1 MHTNVKLDRN
11 IRCAVLT
18 VSDTRDYET
27 DKGGKLVKEL
37 LSTLNV
43 TITESH
49 YKIVKDEQTVI
60 TEQLKRWL
68 VEDIDVIITTG
79 GTGIAQRDVTIEAVS
94 SLITKEIEGFGELF
108 RYLSY
113 TEDVGTRALLSRAI
127 AGTVNNKLI
136 FSIPGSTGAVKLALN
151 KLIKPELNH
160 LVQEITNK
168 LEPNVVSLLDSIS
181 YILIFKTTIFDNHQI
196 YRLF

>member
-1 MHTNVKLDRN
+1 MNEVGIVHTNVQLDKD
-11 IRCAVLT
+11 IKCAILT

-27 DKGGKLVKEL
+27 DRGGQLAQSL
-37 LSTLNV
+37 LSELNV
-43 TITESH
+43 SIASEH
-49 YKIVKDEQTVI
+49 YRIVKDEQDLI
-60 TEQLKRWL
+60 QKQLQEWL
-68 VEDIDVIITTG
+68 KEDIDVIITTG

-94 SLITKEIEGFGELF
+94 ALITKEIEGFGELF

-127 AGTVNNKLI
+127 AGAVGDKLI

-160 LVQEITNK
+160 LVNEITK
-168 LEPNVVSLLDSIS
+168 
-181 YILIFKTTIFDNHQI
+181 
-196 YRLF
+196 